1 MLYQAYE
8 KYKRKYGNNAQM
20 IKAIEELAELQMAL
34 SKHLNHQGDIE
45 NIIEEIA
52 DVEIMTA
59 QLKYIFDCHDKVEIW
74 KDIKIKRMLDA
85 PKY

>member
-1 MLYQAYE
+1 MLRKAYK
-8 KYKRKYGNNAQM
+8 KYKDKFGNQAQI

-34 SKHLNHQGDIE
+34 AKFMNRQGDVD

-59 QLKYIFDCHDKVEIW
+59 QLKMMFDCESQVKEWEVY
-74 KDIKIKRMLDA
+74 KIEKMLN
-85 PKY
+85 K